1 MLCPE
6 EAPRPDESRQLLP
19 TVAIAGTPTTTTATT
34 HSRTLSVPLLASLYF
49 FSVSGGPIGSE
60 SIVSTLGPLVGLV
73 CLAVYPFV
81 YSLPISLTTAE
92 LSSAYSKSGG
102 YVHWCYHAFGPRTA
116 FVCGALSYLS
126 GIADS
131 AAKHWPQESVR
142 TSLKTSHV

>member
-102 YVHWCYHAFGPRTA
+102 RTLVLSCVWTADCVCMRRALLPQWHCRLCNLPGTIRVLHDVVIWCLG
-116 FVCGALSYLS
+116 
-126 GIADS
+126 
-131 AAKHWPQESVR
+131 K
-142 TSLKTSHV
+142 